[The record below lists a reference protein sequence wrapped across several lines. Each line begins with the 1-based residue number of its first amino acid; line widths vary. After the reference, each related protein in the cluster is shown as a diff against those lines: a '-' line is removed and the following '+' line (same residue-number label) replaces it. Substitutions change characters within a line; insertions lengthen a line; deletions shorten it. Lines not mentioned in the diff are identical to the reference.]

1 MKLMKCQIGKDT
13 ETMFKCL
20 CCNVGLKDTGEDK
33 KHGGEPT
40 VFLCPKCHRF
50 FNEKGVIPFDEADAM
65 FPGESNIAY

>member
-1 MKLMKCQIGKDT
+1 MKLVKCQIAKES
-13 ETMFKCL
+13 ETFFKCRG
-20 CCNVGLKDTGEDK
+20 CFSKLKDTGEDK

-65 FPGESNIAY
+65 FPCVSNIDY